1 MKKFLFCLVTFC
13 LTNTS
18 QAQFVKND
26 WGAVIGNPVNDTAN
40 GLSELTINGMEADAS
55 GNTIVIGTFKGT
67 IDFDPSAGTVNI
79 NSAEPFTGV
88 FLMSGFFAKYNSN
101 GTLVWVKTL
110 GSSAAN
116 LYMSALALD
125 ETGSIY
131 LAGTNSSGG
140 TGSGGIFDLDPNAG
154 VVNTDP
160 NSTNF
165 WAKYDSNGNF
175 IWGDGF
181 NNLFNYRTSQ
191 LLINANNELV
201 VMGASQNSL
210 GIGSFVFLNKTNGV
224 TISGYNLAGDG
235 SIWDNTQYQN
245 KFQAKQDASGNYLVC
260 GYLSGAMDVDPG
272 PGVTNLI
279 SNSSLNFNAEL
290 FVCKYNSAMNLQ
302 WAFVLNVDVFDFSA
316 PGGAFPSGIT
326 TDASDNVYIAGVYK
340 DTIDFDPGAGQTIL
354 LPTNIGIG
362 LERGFISKYSPSGN
376 LIWARPIDEN
386 SASPAI
392 QRSIISDLKL
402 NPFDN
407 TLYVHGR
414 CVDYPKDLLIN
425 EGTLI
430 IPAFSYPAGNNAN
443 SYSFISNLD
452 LNGNTLNL
460 NTVVPGE
467 YEGSDV
473 SATLSIENNGV
484 VHICSSSFIQNN
496 TIYNPLS
503 FGACENNPVPYPNSD
518 AGFLGFA
525 ISRFSPCTN
534 PPQISSQPQ
543 DTTGCLGFP
552 LTVNVG
558 VTGATCTKYFWMKIN
573 TNNNSFIPGFWEVVQ
588 DSSVLYF
595 PSFSVA
601 DTGTYIC
608 TIEGECG
615 SISTNVFTIGGPR
628 NPVVDFGFFPDV
640 TQCVGTP
647 YTFDLSPYQQQFG
660 DAPYSF
666 QWKKGNA
673 VLSNAA
679 SFTIPSL
686 TTSNS
691 GTYFGIVTNLCNSDT
706 LVVNLTVN
714 ATSSQTL
721 QDIICIGSTYTLPDG
736 TTTDSSGT
744 YSFQYTTSSGC
755 DSIYSLILTEEIC
768 AGLTNSAIV
777 GFEIYPNP
785 SSGIL
790 HINNTPKGSRIKLIN
805 TLGQVLVKMDSDDA
819 QTSLDMS
826 RFANGLYTI
835 ILESDGGMVTRKV
848 LIEK

>member
-1 MKKFLFCLVTFC
+1 MKKILSCLASLCIT
-13 LTNTS
+13 LS
-18 QAQFVKND
+18 SEAQFVKND
-26 WGAVIGNPVNDTAN
+26 WGAIIGNSNTTLN
-40 GLSELTINGMEADAS
+40 GLKINGMEADAS

-67 IDFDPSAGTVNI
+67 LDFDPSAATVNLT
-79 NSAEPFTGV
+79 SPDASTEG
-88 FLMSGFFAKYNSN
+88 GFFAKYNSS
-101 GTLVWVKTL
+101 GVLIWAKVL
-110 GSSAAN
+110 GNAPGR

-125 ETGSIY
+125 AAGSVY
-131 LAGTNSSGG
+131 LAGNFSTGG
-140 TGSGGIFDLDPNAG
+140 TGSGGVFDLDPNAG

-181 NNLFNYRTSQ
+181 NNLYNYRTSQ
-191 LLINANNELV
+191 LFINANNELV
-201 VMGASQNSL
+201 VMGASGNSE

-235 SIWDNTQYQN
+235 NIWDHILFEN

-260 GYLSGAMDVDPG
+260 GYLSGSMDVDPS

-279 SNSSLNFNAEL
+279 SNSSLNFNAEM
-290 FVCKYNSAMNLQ
+290 FVCKFNSAMNLQ
-302 WAFVLNVDVFDFSA
+302 WAFVLDVDVFDFSA
-316 PGGAFPSGIT
+316 PGGAFPTGIT

-340 DTIDFDPGAGQTIL
+340 DTIDFDPGVGQTIL

-362 LERGFISKYSPSGN
+362 LERGFVAKYSPSGN
-376 LIWARPIDEN
+376 LVWARPIDEN
-386 SASPAI
+386 SASPVI

-402 NPFDN
+402 NPFEN
-407 TLYVHGR
+407 TLYIHGR
-414 CVDYPKDLLIN
+414 SVDYPKDLLIN

-430 IPAFSYPAGNNAN
+430 IPANSYPANSNYT

-552 LTVNVG
+552 LSVNVG
-558 VTGATCTKYFWMKIN
+558 ITGATCTKYFWMKIN
-573 TNNNSFIPGFWEVVQ
+573 TNNNSVIPGFWEVVQ

-595 PSFSVA
+595 PSFSLA
-601 DTGTYIC
+601 DAGTYIC

-615 SISTNVFTIGGPR
+615 SISTNVFT
-628 NPVVDFGFFPDV
+628 
-640 TQCVGTP
+640 
-647 YTFDLSPYQQQFG
+647 
-660 DAPYSF
+660 
-666 QWKKGNA
+666 
-673 VLSNAA
+673 
-679 SFTIPSL
+679 L
-686 TTSNS
+686 TGQVCS
-691 GTYFGIVTNLCNSDT
+691 GISEPT
-706 LVVNLTVN
+706 L
-714 ATSSQTL
+714 
-721 QDIICIGSTYTLPDG
+721 D
-736 TTTDSSGT
+736 
-744 YSFQYTTSSGC
+744 
-755 DSIYSLILTEEIC
+755 
-768 AGLTNSAIV
+768 

-790 HINNTPKGSRIKLIN
+790 HINYTPQGSRIKLIN
-805 TLGQVLVKMDSDDA
+805 TIGQVLVNMDSDAA
-819 QTSLDMS
+819 QTTLDLS
-826 RFANGLYTI
+826 RFSNGLYTI
-835 ILESDGGMVTRKV
+835 MLESDGSLVSRKV